1 MQVLLR
7 YKSAIIPHWT
17 WTEKCFLITAARQ
30 AMLVTWNDGAEIW
43 DCVALGS
50 IHIRHPKSFDL
61 ISFQFVVEL
70 DPEFVSDL
78 FPCIVEINHNFGIK
92 LVFISSPSRML
103 LKLTLI
109 SVVFHPCAIQQL
121 FDVNN
126 SQSDLSS
133 HAALV
138 SLSVQLLN
146 KLFQYQ

>member
-1 MQVLLR
+1 
-7 YKSAIIPHWT
+7 
-17 WTEKCFLITAARQ
+17 
-30 AMLVTWNDGAEIW
+30 MLVTWNDGAEIW

-50 IHIRHPKSFDL
+50 IHIRHPKRFDL

-92 LVFISSPSRML
+92 LVFISCLSSMLLLLL
-103 LKLTLI
+103 LKLIQI
-109 SVVFHPCAIQQL
+109 SVVCHPCAVQQL

-126 SQSDLSS
+126 SQSDLSG